1 MSFANPSG
9 FAISLRIAARLL
21 FGRCVFDRGSRE
33 LTREGVRQD
42 LTPKAF
48 QLLEALLEARPRA
61 LTKQEIYERLWPD
74 AFVSESSVPRLAAE
88 VRAAIGDDA
97 KAPALLR
104 TVHRYG
110 YAFIGAVSAPPE
122 GETPAAAIAS
132 PSTNCRLVWGDRQIP
147 LHLGENVL
155 GRAAEAT
162 IWIDHAR
169 VSRHHAR
176 IDVDGQR
183 ALLQDL
189 KSSNGTFVR
198 GRRIVDPVDLSD
210 GDEIVIGPVLLV
222 FRTSASNSTTEK
234 GTAA

>member
-1 MSFANPSG
+1 
-9 FAISLRIAARLL
+9 
-21 FGRCVFDRGSRE
+21 
-33 LTREGVRQD
+33 VRQE

-61 LTKQEIYERLWPD
+61 LTKQELYERLWPD
-74 AFVSESSVPRLAAE
+74 AFVSESSVPRLVAE

-110 YAFIGAVSAPPE
+110 YAFIGAVSAPDS
-122 GETPAAAIAS
+122 ETPPAAIAS
-132 PSTNCRLVWGDRQIP
+132 PSTNCRLIWGDRQIP

-155 GRAAEAT
+155 GRAAEAR

-176 IDVDGQR
+176 IDVNSQR
-183 ALLQDL
+183 ALIQDL

-198 GRRIVDPVDLSD
+198 GRRIVEPVELGD